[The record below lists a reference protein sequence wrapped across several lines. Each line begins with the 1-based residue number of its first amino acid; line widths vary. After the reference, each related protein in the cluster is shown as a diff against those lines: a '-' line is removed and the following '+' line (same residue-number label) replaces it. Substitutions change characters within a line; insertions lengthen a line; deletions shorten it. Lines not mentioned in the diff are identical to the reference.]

1 MVGLIK
7 ASSFDHTCII
17 YLLWAN
23 NQRGAKTDLKTKQI
37 FAIVTRAVDRGAS
50 VNEEVEHAV
59 GVETIFIL
67 DQLKTCR
74 VKCIGEL
81 LS

>member
-1 MVGLIK
+1 MVDLIK

-17 YLLWAN
+17 YLLWVN

-37 FAIVTRAVDRGAS
+37 FAIVTRAS

-74 VKCIGEL
+74 VKCIGKS